1 MYFYQQMHLP
11 VEYLNTLRVPGMPHH
26 TLELKEETPI
36 MILRS
41 LDPPRITNGTRCI
54 IKRLKP
60 NIIEAEI
67 STGPY
72 KNELVMIPR
81 IPIISNESN
90 TLPFQFKRLQFPVAV
105 CFAMTINESQ
115 GQIFEKVGLDLST
128 PPFTHGQLYV
138 GLSRVGSAKKLV
150 VLCQNRHTRNAVFH
164 EAL

>member
-1 MYFYQQMHLP
+1 
-11 VEYLNTLRVPGMPHH
+11 MPHH
-26 TLELKEETPI
+26 TLELKEGTLI

-41 LDPPRITNGTRCI
+41 LDPPQITNGTQCV

-60 NIIEAEI
+60 NIIKAEI

-105 CFAMTINESQ
+105 YFAMTINKSQ
-115 GQIFEKVGLDLST
+115 GQTFE
-128 PPFTHGQLYV
+128 
-138 GLSRVGSAKKLV
+138 
-150 VLCQNRHTRNAVFH
+150 
-164 EAL
+164 

>member
-1 MYFYQQMHLP
+1 
-11 VEYLNTLRVPGMPHH
+11 
-26 TLELKEETPI
+26 

-72 KNELVMIPR
+72 KNGLVMIPR

-105 CFAMTINESQ
+105 CFAINKSQ
-115 GQIFEKVGLDLST
+115 GQTFEKSGLDLST

-138 GLSRVGSAKKLV
+138 GLSRVGSAKKLA
-150 VLCQNRHTRNAVFH
+150 VLCQNRHTRNVVFH